1 MKLYV
6 LKLKDDCWYVG
17 ISKDPIYRI
26 SQHRGG
32 TGAAWCKKHEPLGG
46 DDNYY
51 IVDLGDLNIA
61 ECEKTEDDVTEELQ
75 KEFGLNKV
83 RGGYT
88 IMCRNLTKFPNRYK
102 AKWLYNQVKYGFRGR
117 VKSRS
122 KALAAQ
128 PEIPKNPQLPAAR
141 SPPAAVY

>member
-17 ISKDPIYRI
+17 ISKDPLYRI

-32 TGAAWCKKHEPLGG
+32 TGSAWCKKHEPLGG

-51 IVDLGDLNIA
+51 IVDLGDLNKL
-61 ECEKTEDDVTEELQ
+61 ECEKTEDEVTEELQ

-102 AKWLYNQVKYGFRGR
+102 AKWLYNQVKYGFKGR
-117 VKSRS
+117 VKSRTSPS

-128 PEIPKNPQLPAAR
+128 PEIP
-141 SPPAAVY
+141 

>member
-6 LKLKDDCWYVG
+6 LKLEDDCWYVG

-26 SQHRGG
+26 GQHCGG
-32 TGAAWCKKHEPLGG
+32 TGSSWCKKHKPLGG
-46 DDNYY
+46 DNYY
-51 IVDLGDLNIA
+51 IVDLGDLNLA
-61 ECEKTEDDVTEELQ
+61 ECEKTEDQVTEELQ

-102 AKWLYNQVKYGFRGR
+102 AKWLYNKVKSGTLGR

-128 PEIPKNPQLPAAR
+128 PEILKNPELPAAR
-141 SPPAAVY
+141 SPPTSVY